1 MRINQ
6 YLARHTALSRR
17 GADAAIAAGRVEVN
31 DVPAS
36 IGDTVTD
43 SDTITLDG
51 QPISKATAV
60 TTVLFHKPVGYV
72 VSRKGQ
78 GSHTIY
84 DLLPKEYQHL
94 NPVGRLDK
102 DSSGLLLLTNDGEL
116 AHQLTHPRYSKT
128 KRYEV
133 QLNKPL
139 TPLHQQMIT
148 DRGVALDDGV
158 SKLGLSPLDRER
170 RIWEVLMQEGRNR
183 QIRRTFAALDYR
195 VTALHRTHFGAYQLG
210 SLPLGGTKLN

>member
-17 GADAAIAAGRVEVN
+17 SADAAISAGRVEIN
-31 DVPAS
+31 GTPAR

-78 GSHTIY
+78 GSQTIY

-116 AHQLTHPRYSKT
+116 ANRLSHPRYEKQ
-128 KRYEV
+128 KIYEV
-133 QLNKPL
+133 TLDKPL
-139 TPLHQQMIT
+139 SPNDQDRIKKGVMIE
-148 DRGVALDDGV
+148 GKYL
-158 SKLGLSPLDRER
+158 SKLELEPREDTASWTVKLS
-170 RIWEVLMQEGRNR
+170 QGKNR
-183 QIRRTFAALDYR
+183 QIRRTFSALGYN
-195 VTALHRTHFGAYQLG
+195 VVKLHRTNFGPYELG
-210 SLPLGGTKLN
+210 SLDIGSLTKP